1 VRYVSFSEGNSTSSL
16 STFVASRSGQGS
28 NRILQIFTGVLP
40 MRVPRRE
47 PLLKNRHGIFK
58 QWNGFAKSS
67 LTGVV
72 MLQRLWR
79 VKAASG
85 ESAPNSSSLIVRARR

>member
-47 PLLKNRHGIFK
+47 PLLENRHGIFK

-67 LTGVV
+67 LTSCHVAEIV
-72 MLQRLWR
+72 ACQSRIWR
-79 VKAASG
+79 VGA
-85 ESAPNSSSLIVRARR
+85 